1 MRIVELKAENVKR
14 IKAIKI
20 VPKGNVIM
28 ISGKNGQGKT
38 SALDSIWF
46 ALEGRASGK
55 VKKVIRDGEKKAKVE
70 LKIDGLKVTRTWSDK
85 GKTYLKVENA
95 EGFEVSS
102 PQSLLDDFIGKLSF
116 DPLEFSRMRNAEQ
129 RDVLLDSIGLREQL
143 EEIIL
148 KHKRLYDERRDIGR
162 DLKTAQANVEEL
174 EPDDIDDIPD
184 KPIDVE
190 KLEKERDELE
200 SKQGEVSLIENDIM
214 NIRGRIKRLEDEL
227 KSARNELEKAEKSL
241 SKLPEVDMLMDK
253 RGKLQ
258 SEISKAIG
266 VNAKIEEKT
275 RYLSIKEKA
284 SSLEDEYDEM
294 SEKISGLEKEKVA
307 LLKKADMPINGLS
320 IDDEGVLYKG
330 IPFGQLASSEQLK
343 VSLAI
348 AISLNPEL
356 RVLRITDGSLLD
368 EDNLKLISDI
378 AGKTDYQIWIEKVDE
393 SGEVGI
399 FIEDGEIKKNNYK

>member
-1 MRIVELKAENVKR
+1 
-14 IKAIKI
+14 
-20 VPKGNVIM
+20 
-28 ISGKNGQGKT
+28 
-38 SALDSIWF
+38 
-46 ALEGRASGK
+46 
-55 VKKVIRDGEKKAKVE
+55 
-70 LKIDGLKVTRTWSDK
+70 
-85 GKTYLKVENA
+85 
-95 EGFEVSS
+95 
-102 PQSLLDDFIGKLSF
+102 
-116 DPLEFSRMRNAEQ
+116 
-129 RDVLLDSIGLREQL
+129 
-143 EEIIL
+143 
-148 KHKRLYDERRDIGR
+148 
-162 DLKTAQANVEEL
+162 
-174 EPDDIDDIPD
+174 
-184 KPIDVE
+184 
-190 KLEKERDELE
+190 
-200 SKQGEVSLIENDIM
+200 M